1 MVLPTMTETMMTSP
15 QVGLGRWCGAMAL
28 GLALLLVMGT
38 TTQAQTN
45 DFQTWISAGIKT
57 DLSKRFSAGFQPQLR
72 LTDNSTSV
80 GSILLEPEVGFRVNK
95 YLKLGLGYRFTIRP
109 GSDHV
114 NSTAHRL
121 NLDVEG
127 KKKFGNLG
135 LSLRL
140 RIQQGF
146 QDPYVNEN
154 RAPYSAPT
162 YNRNKL
168 SVEYKVSKLWTPF
181 VEGEVFFPLNDP
193 RHRGLDRYRVTLGS
207 AFNLKNRN
215 AVDVF
220 VRLQQEVYTANPET
234 AYILGLGYT
243 YDLKLPKGKKKKKD
257 KEKDKTKD

>member
-1 MVLPTMTETMMTSP
+1 MMTSP
-15 QVGLGRWCGAMAL
+15 QVGLGRWCSAMA
-28 GLALLLVMGT
+28 LALLLLVAAGNT
-38 TTQAQTN
+38 THAQTN
-45 DFQTWISAGIKT
+45 DFQTWSSAGIKT
-57 DLSKRFSAGFQPQLR
+57 DISKSFTVGFQTQLR
-72 LTDNSTSV
+72 LTDYSTRV

-109 GSDHV
+109 GSDHI

-168 SVEYKVSKLWTPF
+168 SVEYKVSKTLDALCRRRALFPPHRPTPSWPR
-181 VEGEVFFPLNDP
+181 PLSRYGRFCLQSQKPQRSRCLLSRAARSEHRQPPNSLHP
-193 RHRGLDRYRVTLGS
+193 RPWLHLRP
-207 AFNLKNRN
+207 
-215 AVDVF
+215 
-220 VRLQQEVYTANPET
+220 QTAQSKKEE
-234 AYILGLGYT
+234 
-243 YDLKLPKGKKKKKD
+243 KG
-257 KEKDKTKD
+257 

>member
-1 MVLPTMTETMMTSP
+1 MMETMMTSP
-15 QVGLGRWCGAMAL
+15 QVGLGRWCSAL
-28 GLALLLVMGT
+28 ALAVLLLVAAGT

-45 DFQTWISAGIKT
+45 DFQTWSSAGIKT
-57 DLSKRFSAGFQPQLR
+57 DISKSFTVGFQTQLR
-72 LTDNSTSV
+72 LTDYSTRV

-109 GSDHV
+109 GNDHINKTV
-114 NSTAHRL
+114 HRL

-181 VEGEVFFPLNDP
+181 VEGELFFPLTDP
-193 RHRGLDRYRVTLGS
+193 RHRGLDRYRFTVGS

-220 VRLQQEVYTANPET
+220 FRVQQEVNTANPQT

-243 YDLKLPKGKKKKKD
+243 YDLKLPKAKKKKKD

>member
-1 MVLPTMTETMMTSP
+1 MMETMMTKP
-15 QVGLGRWCGAMAL
+15 LGVLCGALRKAGVAWVATFFL
-28 GLALLLVMGT
+28 GASVH
-38 TTQAQTN
+38 AQTN
-45 DFQTWISAGIKT
+45 DFQTWSSAGIKT
-57 DLSKRFSAGFQPQLR
+57 DISKSFTVGFQTQLR
-72 LTDNSTSV
+72 LTDYSTRV

-109 GSDHV
+109 GNDHI
-114 NSTAHRL
+114 NKTAHRL

-181 VEGEVFFPLNDP
+181 VEGELFFPLTDP
-193 RHRGLDRYRVTLGS
+193 RHRGLDRYRVTVGS

-220 VRLQQEVYTANPET
+220 FRVQQEVNTTNPQT

-243 YDLKLPKGKKKKKD
+243 YDLKLPKAKKKKKD